1 MPNQDERLAQKL
13 LVVLCNVVGLI
24 VLPVV
29 GLYYFGIA
37 GLIGGGVAGG
47 LLYYAC
53 PQDV

>member
-1 MPNQDERLAQKL
+1 MSSDNDRLVQKL
-13 LVVLCNVVGLI
+13 LVVLCNVLGLI

-29 GLYYFGIA
+29 GLYYFGII
-37 GLIGGGVAGG
+37 GLICGGVAGG